1 MNELLRLAAHFL
13 LSGVSVLLVS
23 AFLPGMKVERF
34 SNAVW
39 FSVVV
44 AIFST
49 VAWKVM
55 ALVTVPFAMLTLGAG
70 YFVVQGLVFLLAK
83 KVTPGVQI
91 SGCFTAMVA
100 SALVGVV
107 NYALHGL
114 LR

>member
-1 MNELLRLAAHFL
+1 MSDLLRLAAHFL
-13 LSGVSVLLVS
+13 LSGVSVLLV
-23 AFLPGMKVERF
+23 AALLPGMKVEKF

-39 FSVVV
+39 FSIVV
-44 AIFST
+44 AIFSS

-55 ALVTVPFAMLTLGAG
+55 GVVTVPFAFLTLGVG
-70 YFVVQGLVFLLAK
+70 YFIVQGLVFLLAK

-100 SALVGVV
+100 SGLVGLV